1 MLIGKVQEKAVHAHG
16 VSVNACREHFHGEQ
30 VFNACYSHAWDPTST
45 RLMCVG
51 GPLAYGLRGCYM
63 ALWD

>member
-1 MLIGKVQEKAVHAHG
+1 VLRRACRLP
-16 VSVNACREHFHGEQ
+16 CREHFSGEQ
-30 VFNACYSHAWDPTST
+30 VFNACYSHAWDPSAT
-45 RLMCVG
+45 RLMAVG

>member
-1 MLIGKVQEKAVHAHG
+1 MYMSDIL
-16 VSVNACREHFHGEQ
+16 SACREHFHGEQ